1 MTISAGLGLANFPFS
16 SGRAFWRWV
25 DLCESGGIDSIWQ
38 SDRLVSPIPNL
49 EVMSVMAAL
58 AGGTKRLKSAD

>member
-1 MTISAGLGLANFPFS
+1 MTISAGLGLAHFPFS

-25 DLCESGGIDSIWQ
+25 DLCESGGVDSIWQ

-49 EVMSVMAAL
+49 
-58 AGGTKRLKSAD
+58 